1 MSHYRLSMPDAS
13 LHGKREPFPE
23 PMTTAEQAEPD
34 AACLALGI
42 AGSKYSDWLHHQSDP
57 NGAEVRLHALFD
69 QERARAN
76 EYRHMIYRLL
86 SWLPVEALALR
97 KDAEELVRDFP

>member
-1 MSHYRLSMPDAS
+1 MIA
-13 LHGKREPFPE
+13 
-23 PMTTAEQAEPD
+23 TEQTEPD
-34 AACLALGI
+34 AACVALGI
-42 AGSKYSDWLHHQSDP
+42 ARSKYSDWLHHQSDP
-57 NGAEVRLHALFD
+57 AGAEVRLHALFG

-86 SWLPVEALALR
+86 AWLPVEAIALR